1 MKEILYFILSL
12 IIYII
17 LSWETRKTEKMR
29 LRAQTLATKGE
40 KVLGWIMMNA
50 YSVCLLVCFLYAI
63 PSSSEDDDMSQRGK
77 EIAIFYAIC
86 TIIIEGFIYVFCL
99 LIKGN
104 SKNILSSAVLYSKQ
118 NSYYMECA
126 RIGGPMLYV
135 ICVISG

>member
-1 MKEILYFILSL
+1 
-12 IIYII
+12 
-17 LSWETRKTEKMR
+17 
-29 LRAQTLATKGE
+29 
-40 KVLGWIMMNA
+40 
-50 YSVCLLVCFLYAI
+50 
-63 PSSSEDDDMSQRGK
+63 MSQRGK

-86 TIIIEGFIYVFCL
+86 TIIIEVFIYVFCL

-135 ICVISG
+135 ICDISG

>member
-63 PSSSEDDDMSQRGK
+63 PSSEDDDAG
-77 EIAIFYAIC
+77 
-86 TIIIEGFIYVFCL
+86 
-99 LIKGN
+99 
-104 SKNILSSAVLYSKQ
+104 
-118 NSYYMECA
+118 
-126 RIGGPMLYV
+126 
-135 ICVISG
+135 SGLGRRDCGDRR